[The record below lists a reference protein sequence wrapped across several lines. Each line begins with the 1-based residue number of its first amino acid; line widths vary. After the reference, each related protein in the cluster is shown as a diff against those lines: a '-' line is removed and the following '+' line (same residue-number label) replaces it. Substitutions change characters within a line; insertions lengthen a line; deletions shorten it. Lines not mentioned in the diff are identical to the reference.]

1 MLGIQQL
8 SGQDGLLGIFVGI
21 EGGNA
26 LLGGAELLV
35 GQPGLLQAVHQPVP
49 GHQKAGAVR
58 DLQVFR
64 SQGNALGA
72 DFFHFLPQVLRV
84 QRDAVAQDVYNAL
97 AENAGGQQMQ
107 GKFAVFIDD
116 GVARVAA
123 ALVADYD
130 VVVLG
135 QQVNHAALAL
145 VAPVNAN
152 DCAVSHMIILR
163 FIVLILS

>member
-1 MLGIQQL
+1 
-8 SGQDGLLGIFVGI
+8 
-21 EGGNA
+21 
-26 LLGGAELLV
+26 
-35 GQPGLLQAVHQPVP
+35 
-49 GHQKAGAVR
+49 
-58 DLQVFR
+58 
-64 SQGNALGA
+64 
-72 DFFHFLPQVLRV
+72 
-84 QRDAVAQDVYNAL
+84 
-97 AENAGGQQMQ
+97 MQ